1 MIRKALLSAAFF
13 LITFLYSVAQ
23 SNKVEMADTMR
34 SNGKIYVV
42 IAVILTIFAGIII
55 YLIRLDKNITSLEKD
70 LT

>member
-55 YLIRLDKNITSLEKD
+55 YLIRLDKKITSLEKD
-70 LT
+70 LI